1 MKQKP
6 LSRIILFGSLGL
18 FLAMFLA
25 QVDGVFRVLPT
36 GGIGQIAY
44 GAGSS
49 SSSAQSSAKPAAV
62 CGNRNVD
69 AGEECDDGKE
79 INGVGKCSNECKLR
93 VCGDGEIATELKEEC
108 EPTKIDVQAIDPVTG
123 ATKTVKEFAR
133 PSCGT
138 YCLPPECKE
147 TKSSTGALVTTCS
160 GGCQWKFQDRC
171 SAEVVPVSEELL
183 KKIKAKAASSIG
195 SFVSSQSILSGA
207 TKIGTQGAVDQSL
220 CGNENVDQGEECDS
234 GKGNSDATP
243 NVCRTSCS
251 FPVCGDGIVDGLF
264 GESCDDG
271 EKNSNIESGAC
282 RLTCSPAVCGDGA
295 IDTGEQCGGEEG
307 CNATCA
313 FGDPSGSASNP
324 ASPCG
329 NAIIDEN
336 EQCDDGNPIDGDGC
350 SSVCGVE
357 ATTCGNGII
366 DVGEE
371 CDQGSENSDIE
382 PGRCRTTCASPRC
395 GDAILDNEEEC
406 DDGNDLST
414 DNCTVICELPVCGD
428 GFLQEGEDCDLGQEN
443 KNETGT
449 CSTLCKMIALD
460 DGAKGDN
467 TVIILVLIISS
478 VLGTIAGITVGVR
491 WMALR

>member
-108 EPTKIDVQAIDPVTG
+108 EPTKIDVQAI
-123 ATKTVKEFAR
+123 
-133 PSCGT
+133 
-138 YCLPPECKE
+138 
-147 TKSSTGALVTTCS
+147 
-160 GGCQWKFQDRC
+160 
-171 SAEVVPVSEELL
+171 VPVSEELL

-220 CGNENVDQGEECDS
+220 CGNEKVDQGEECDS

-271 EKNSNIESGAC
+271 EKNYNIESGAC

-324 ASPCG
+324 A
-329 NAIIDEN
+329 
-336 EQCDDGNPIDGDGC
+336 
-350 SSVCGVE
+350 
-357 ATTCGNGII
+357 
-366 DVGEE
+366 
-371 CDQGSENSDIE
+371 
-382 PGRCRTTCASPRC
+382 
-395 GDAILDNEEEC
+395 
-406 DDGNDLST
+406 
-414 DNCTVICELPVCGD
+414 
-428 GFLQEGEDCDLGQEN
+428 
-443 KNETGT
+443 
-449 CSTLCKMIALD
+449 
-460 DGAKGDN
+460 
-467 TVIILVLIISS
+467 
-478 VLGTIAGITVGVR
+478 
-491 WMALR
+491 